1 MRLLSASVKNYRI
14 HGDVSVEFSDSL
26 TLIGGKNETGKSTLT
41 EAIHRALF
49 LKATTGGQLQK
60 SMQSAIHPGHP
71 EVEVRFEAAGTV
83 WHLKKVFSKTSGKA
97 TLSEEG
103 RVALQGADAEARLS
117 ELMQVEEPAGGKG
130 GANKALSQWAHLW
143 VWQGSGGEDPTE
155 HAASQKDALLSR
167 LKEHGGG
174 AVMQSDLDSR
184 VANLFQE
191 ECDTF
196 FTKGGQIKAGSDLA
210 RAETEK
216 EEAEAALERAGS
228 ALARLESAARD
239 YQDAEAILQGGEK
252 HLSELAKQAEEAR
265 AKTSRVTELRH
276 REELEN
282 RSVKEAR
289 EALEK
294 FQRAREEVTKLES
307 EVSELKAKAK
317 PGAETLE
324 QLEAAVKRKRTALEA
339 AIAGLDAAESALSK
353 RRETRELAEAWEHL
367 LKNREERSG
376 LEKDAADIQQLEEE
390 QKSLEEK
397 LAALPAIDEATH
409 RALQQA
415 EARASETRAVLEA
428 MSTEL
433 EVLESGQTI
442 TAGED
447 ELEKGSRITLDRTTD
462 LHIGTSVHLKIT
474 PGGGANLDDAR
485 EAAREHRASRD
496 AAFRNAGVQTLDEA
510 GEIRGQRAA
519 LESQLQELLA
529 NLRQRDRESLDH
541 SLKETA
547 HHIAIFEGE
556 VQRRS
561 ASLPDFA
568 PPESFPEARALRESI
583 RDELGPLESALSGA
597 RQTQAAARSELE
609 KAEHQRDQEKA
620 KIAATSQELIE
631 TSALLKAKRE
641 PLGTVEERNEKEQAL
656 TQSLQEFR
664 NALTKTRDALA
675 ALQPDALEAD
685 LSRLQRAIDVKKG
698 ELEQAGQTRAVARSI
713 LTLDGTIDPAAAVAS
728 ARARAE
734 SAGERFRSLNR
745 RAEAIRLLRDR
756 FAEEQ
761 QKLSDRFSQP
771 LAEKVS
777 GYLKQIFGPS
787 ASAGVSVQDGVIGG
801 WTMSRETGTF
811 EFSDLSG
818 GTREQVAA
826 AVRLALA
833 EILAEDHGGSLPLV
847 FDDAFTNSDPSRI
860 QSLQRMLDLAARN
873 GLQIILLTCDPDDYA
888 GLGAKTV
895 SLNQAQS
902 LP

>member
-1 MRLLSASVKNYRI
+1 M
-14 HGDVSVEFSDSL
+14 EFSDSL

-41 EAIHRALF
+41 EAIHRGLF
-49 LKATTGGQLQK
+49 LKATTGGQIQK

-103 RVALQGADAEARLS
+103 SVALQGADAEARLS

-174 AVMQSDLDSR
+174 AVMQSDRDSR
-184 VANLFQE
+184 VANRFQE

-210 RAETEK
+210 RAEAEK
-216 EEAEAALERAGS
+216 EEAEAALASAGD
-228 ALARLESAARD
+228 ALARLENAARD
-239 YQDAEAILQGGEK
+239 YQDAESILQGGEK
-252 HLSELAKQAEEAR
+252 HLRELAKQAEEAR
-265 AKTSRVTELRH
+265 AKTNQVTELRH

-282 RSVKEAR
+282 RSVKEATQ
-289 EALEK
+289 ALEQ
-294 FQRAREEVTKLES
+294 FQRALEEVTKLES
-307 EVSELKAKAK
+307 QVSELKAKAR

-324 QLEAAVKRKRTALEA
+324 QLETAAKQKRTALEA
-339 AIAGLDAAESALSK
+339 AIVHLDDAESALSN
-353 RRETRELAEAWEHL
+353 RRETRELAEAWGHL
-367 LKNREERSG
+367 LKNREQRAR
-376 LEKDAADIQQLEEE
+376 LEKDAADIQKLEAE

-415 EARASETRAVLEA
+415 EALASEARAVLDA

-433 EVLESGQTI
+433 EVLESDQTI
-442 TAGED
+442 SAGED
-447 ELEKGSRITLDRTTD
+447 DLGKGSRITLDRATD
-462 LHIGTSVHLKIT
+462 LHIGSSILLKIT
-474 PGGGANLDDAR
+474 PGGGTNLDDAR
-485 EAAREHRASRD
+485 DAAREHQVNRD
-496 AAFRNAGVQTLDEA
+496 AAFRKAGVQSLDEA

-519 LESQLQELLA
+519 LESKLQELLA
-529 NLRQRDRESLDH
+529 NLRQKDRETLEA
-541 SLKETA
+541 SLKESA
-547 HHIAIFEGE
+547 HNIATYEG
-556 VQRRS
+556 VVDRRS
-561 ASLPDFA
+561 PALPEFT
-568 PPESFPEARALRESI
+568 PPETFPEARALWESI
-583 RDELGPLESALSGA
+583 RDELGPLESKLTEAK
-597 RQTQAAARSELE
+597 QKQAAARSEVE
-609 KAEHQRDQEKA
+609 SAERKRDQKKEELQTA
-620 KIAATSQELIE
+620 SQERIE
-631 TSALLKAKRE
+631 ISALLKAKSE
-641 PLGTVEERNEKEQAL
+641 PLGSVEKRSEKEKAL
-656 TQSLQEFR
+656 TESLQLAQS
-664 NALTKTRDALA
+664 ALTKTRDALA
-675 ALQPDALEAD
+675 ALQPETLEAD
-685 LSRLQRAIDVKKG
+685 LSRLQRAIEVKKG
-698 ELEQAGQTRAVARSI
+698 ELEKAGQTRAVAQSI

-734 SAGERFRSLNR
+734 SAADRFRSLNR
-745 RAEAIRLLRDR
+745 RAEALRLLRDR

-787 ASAGVSVQDGVIGG
+787 ASAGVSVEDGVIGG

-833 EILAEDHGGSLPLV
+833 EILAEDHGGTLPLV

-895 SLNQAQS
+895 SLNQAQA
-902 LP
+902 LH